1 MVQNA
6 YGSLAHGANFFTSA
20 ATLVS
25 LNICLFGVAQKHFLP
40 FFQSHTQP
48 QGALKKEDTESHNE
62 MACLGSPY
70 L

>member
-40 FFQSHTQP
+40 FFSLTHATT
-48 QGALKKEDTESHNE
+48 G
-62 MACLGSPY
+62 CLEEGGWSKSR
-70 L
+70 